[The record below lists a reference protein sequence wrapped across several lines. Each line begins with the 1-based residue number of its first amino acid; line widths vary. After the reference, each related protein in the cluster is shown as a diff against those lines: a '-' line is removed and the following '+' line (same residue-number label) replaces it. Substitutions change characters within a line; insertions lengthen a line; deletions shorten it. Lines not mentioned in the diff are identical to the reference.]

1 MFTIDAAPLPAE
13 PAAVLAVLAAAGAQA
28 AVRLNEL
35 AARTGLPTGH
45 IGRHL
50 RTLERDRLA
59 RYAAGGW
66 HITVRGTRLVA
77 ASTPSAAAA

>member
-1 MFTIDAAPLPAE
+1 MFTIEAAPLPAE
-13 PAAVLAVLAAAGAQA
+13 PAAVLAVLAAAGGQE
-28 AVRLNEL
+28 AVRLNDL
-35 AARTGLPTGH
+35 AACTGLPTGH

-66 HITVRGTRLVA
+66 QITLRGTRLVA
-77 ASTPSAAAA
+77 AATQPAAAA